1 MGQSI
6 SCFHTKIHI
15 GLRKRSIVIELKYE
29 ESKYIGFDG
38 TRMFMAVYRPDDDR
52 PRALMILL
60 HGLGSHAGDFENMG
74 EFLAERGIAVFI
86 PDLRGFG
93 HYSGLKGH
101 VMKFEEYI
109 EDIQNL
115 VMQVKD
121 RYLNKIT
128 YLFGSSMG
136 GINAVQYIIRY
147 PRTVDGLL
155 LQCPG
160 VSFKVD
166 VGIGLLAGARFLS
179 ILNVKRYFDLNPDYN
194 ETSRNPET
202 VKRHQLDPLRFERVT
217 ARFSTELLSASKDA
231 FHSASRI
238 MLPVLLQQAGEDNA
252 VIPEKNNEFF
262 ENIASADKT
271 WKLYDGL
278 YHELHEEPEREQVLG
293 DLYSWLNKRLPS

>member
-1 MGQSI
+1 M
-6 SCFHTKIHI
+6 
-15 GLRKRSIVIELKYE
+15 KYE

-38 TRMFMAVYRPDDDR
+38 TRMFMAVYRPDDDK

-60 HGLGSHAGDFENMG
+60 HGLGSHAGDFAEMG
-74 EFLAERGIAVFI
+74 EFLAERGIAAFI
-86 PDLRGFG
+86 PDQRGFG

-101 VMKFEEYI
+101 VMSFDEYI
-109 EDIQNL
+109 EDIENL

-136 GINAVQYIIRY
+136 AINAIRYVIRY

-160 VSFKVD
+160 VSHKQQVR
-166 VGIGLLAGARFLS
+166 IGLLTAARFLS
-179 ILNVKRYFDLNPDYN
+179 ILNVKRYFELNPDYS
-194 ETSRNPET
+194 EMSRNPEAIE
-202 VKRHQLDPLRFERVT
+202 RHEKDPLRFERVT
-217 ARFSTELLSASKDA
+217 ARFSSEVLSASKDA
-231 FHSASRI
+231 FYSASRI
-238 MLPVLLQQAGEDNA
+238 ILPVLIQQSGEDKA
-252 VIPEKNNEFF
+252 VSSEKNKEFF

-278 YHELHEEPEREQVLG
+278 YHEIHEEPERERVLS
-293 DLYSWLNKRLPS
+293 DLYDWVNKRLPS